1 MVPDLGLG
9 PDIWLLLTLL
19 MSVSIFVSFRRPWSL
34 RNLDLLLL
42 FILAPGIVALVGRGD
57 SRALVPFIWLFIGTG
72 LWIIRCLVDLGLPR
86 RPLLEPNLNAPGLI
100 CLTFGMLILLV
111 AESINL
117 PLRVGEARNPAA
129 SDDPGLDDHARV
141 PAVSQ
146 VGDGDFVGP
155 LPMPTRP
162 GVVRWRSTQIIL
174 SRVLAGLSHVGV
186 VVSLVLVGR
195 RRFGKPLAGISAA
208 SCYAV
213 LPYTRIEVVDSG
225 QIFPAALIVA
235 ALGWHRVPAAAG
247 ALIGLAAGWMP
258 ACVGLLPLWA
268 GFYRGRHIA
277 QFAGVGLAVLAACAI
292 AGLQLPV
299 LSRWAGAMGARNLA
313 EAGLLPGLEPP
324 ISGSLWAGVNPVF
337 RLPVLIAFLALVV
350 IVSIWPLKKN
360 LGDLI
365 ALSAA
370 VLLASQFWYIE
381 RGGTM
386 VLLYLPMLLLMMFR
400 PNLAAQQAPRPRQ
413 RADQSPPRAD
423 FDADPTRLPT
433 RAGASI

>member
-19 MSVSIFVSFRRPWSL
+19 MGVSIFVSFRRPWSL

-72 LWIIRCLVDLGLPR
+72 LWIVRCLVDLGLPR

-129 SDDPGLDDHARV
+129 SDDPELDQQGRV

-146 VGDGDFVGP
+146 IGDGDFVGP

-162 GVVRWRSTQIIL
+162 GVVQWRSSQIIL

-195 RRFGKPLAGISAA
+195 RQFGRPLAGISAA
-208 SCYAV
+208 SCYAI

-235 ALGWHRVPAAAG
+235 ALGWHRVPAVAG

-258 ACVGLLPLWA
+258 ACVGLLPLWS

-299 LSRWAGAMGARNLA
+299 LSRWAGAMGGPQPRRSGPPTGARAADLR
-313 EAGLLPGLEPP
+313 EPLGRGQPGLPAP
-324 ISGSLWAGVNPVF
+324 GVDRVSGDGGDRLDLAVEEESRRPDRDVGRRAAGQ
-337 RLPVLIAFLALVV
+337 PVLVH
-350 IVSIWPLKKN
+350 
-360 LGDLI
+360 
-365 ALSAA
+365 
-370 VLLASQFWYIE
+370 
-381 RGGTM
+381 
-386 VLLYLPMLLLMMFR
+386 
-400 PNLAAQQAPRPRQ
+400 
-413 RADQSPPRAD
+413 
-423 FDADPTRLPT
+423 
-433 RAGASI
+433 RAGRDDGPALPADAFAHDVPAKPGRQAGPPPSVPSRARVGSRDGPGH